1 MVLIGQLTSEQDPV
15 QLWLRDEYN
24 TSPEYPDAQVQ
35 FGPIPLF
42 GGHVDSLHPVVD
54 VQDLFEVCQST
65 VPK

>member
-42 GGHVDSLHPVVD
+42 GGHVDSLHPADGV
-54 VQDLFEVCQST
+54 
-65 VPK
+65 